1 MKIKDDND
9 MLRSVDGL
17 LTIEAAKV
25 KSDLIIPASDVS
37 VVNVPESPSE
47 ADKLFKSIYNVP
59 TDRHLCLVLVRHSKG
74 EYLKALSNV
83 TKIKHL
89 DYMDEVH
96 ITYQKS
102 SKRAGSFTHLGES
115 GFLFYKGSQPVVENT
130 NWFRNDVNGLNA
142 SNHWDLGIYS
152 VSDDKLKE
160 KGERTV
166 FPKFAWELGLL
177 LVTLATPLQHK
188 RVVWTLPWDENLLHF
203 AHEWGLRLHLVTTS
217 DVDAYDALTAYEKIV
232 SKEDKK
238 IIKTEKLS

>member
-1 MKIKDDND
+1 MKVKDDF

-17 LTIEAAKV
+17 LTIEASKT

-37 VVNVPESPSE
+37 VVDVPESPSE
-47 ADKLFKSIYNVP
+47 SEKLFKAIYNVP
-59 TDRHLCLVLVRHSKG
+59 TDRHVCLVLVRHSKG
-74 EYLKALSNV
+74 EYLKALGNV

-130 NWFRNDVNGLNA
+130 NWFRNDINGLNA
-142 SNHWDLGIYS
+142 SNHWDLGVYS

-160 KGERTV
+160 KGDRTI

-177 LVTLATPLQHK
+177 LMTLATPLQHK
-188 RVVWTLPWDENLLHF
+188 RIVWTLPWDENLLQF
-203 AHEWGLRLHLVTTS
+203 ASEWKIRLHLVTTS

-232 SKEDKK
+232 NKEEKK
-238 IIKTEKLS
+238 INKTESLS

>member
-1 MKIKDDND
+1 
-9 MLRSVDGL
+9 MLRSADGL
-17 LTIEAAKV
+17 LTIEASKL
-25 KSDLIIPASDVS
+25 KSDLIVPASDVS
-37 VVNVPESPSE
+37 VVNVPENSSE
-47 ADKLFKSIYNVP
+47 SEKLFKAIYNVP
-59 TDRHLCLVLVRHSKG
+59 TDRHLCLALLRHSKG
-74 EYLKALSNV
+74 DYLKALGNV
-83 TKIKHL
+83 AKIKHL

-115 GFLFYKGSQPVVENT
+115 GFLFYKGSQPTVENT
-130 NWFRNDVNGLNA
+130 NWFRNDVNGLNS

-160 KGERTV
+160 KGERTI

-177 LVTLATPLQHK
+177 LMTLATPLQHK

-203 AHEWGLRLHLVTTS
+203 AYEWGLRLHLVTIS

-232 SKEDKK
+232 NKEYQKVNK
-238 IIKTEKLS
+238 VESLT